1 MATVLV
7 IDDDETIRSLV
18 THKLAIQGHTVFTEI
33 DGDAGLNRARELKPE
48 VIVVDWMMPERSGIE
63 VCRELRADQAT
74 AGAHIILLTAKAQ
87 EDDIER
93 GYESGVDDYITKP
106 FSPRE
111 LLSRVEQ
118 AVAHKRP

>member
-18 THKLAIQGHTVFTEI
+18 AHKLAIQGHTVVTEA
-33 DGDAGLNRARELKPE
+33 DGDAGLNRAREITPD
-48 VIVVDWMMPERSGIE
+48 VIVIDWMMPRRSGIE
-63 VCRELRADQAT
+63 VCRELRADQSTSA
-74 AGAHIILLTAKAQ
+74 AHIILLTAKAQ

-106 FSPRE
+106 FSPRD
-111 LLSRVEQ
+111 LLGRIESALAR
-118 AVAHKRP
+118 KRP

>member
-7 IDDDETIRSLV
+7 IDDDETIRALV
-18 THKLAIQGHTVFTEI
+18 AHKLAIQGHTVVTAI
-33 DGDAGLNRARELKPE
+33 DGDDGLNRARELSPS
-48 VIVVDWMMPERSGIE
+48 VIVVDWMMPRRSGIE

-93 GYESGVDDYITKP
+93 GFESGVDDYITKP

-111 LLSRVEQ
+111 LLSRIES
-118 AVAHKRP
+118 ALARKRP

>member
-18 THKLAIQGHTVFTEI
+18 AHKLAAQGHTVVTEA
-33 DGDAGLNRARELKPE
+33 DGSAGLNRARELNPD
-48 VIVVDWMMPERSGIE
+48 VIVVDWMMPQRTGIE
-63 VCRELRADQAT
+63 VCRELRADPTTSA
-74 AGAHIILLTAKAQ
+74 AHIILLTAKAQ

-106 FSPRE
+106 FSPRD
-111 LLSRVEQ
+111 LISRVESALAQ
-118 AVAHKRP
+118 KRP

>member
-18 THKLAIQGHTVFTEI
+18 AHKLAIQGHTVITEA
-33 DGDAGLNRARELKPE
+33 DGDAGLNRARELMPD
-48 VIVVDWMMPERSGIE
+48 VIVLDWMMPRRSGIE
-63 VCRELRADQAT
+63 VCRELRADQSTSA
-74 AGAHIILLTAKAQ
+74 AHIILLTAKAQ

-106 FSPRE
+106 FSPRD
-111 LLSRVEQ
+111 LLGRIES
-118 AVAHKRP
+118 ALAGKRP

>member
-18 THKLAIQGHTVFTEI
+18 THKLAIQGHTVFTEK